1 MDGGIMPDVPVVTYT
16 VQELLKKIDDNMT
29 RLFEKLDTK
38 ADKHEVDKIS
48 LKLEAHDLDIR
59 ALKDE
64 SSRRASAK
72 AARVNYRQWLIPTII
87 SAFLVVI
94 TAFTI
99 WHPFG

>member
-1 MDGGIMPDVPVVTYT
+1 MPDVPVVTYT

-38 ADKHEVDKIS
+38 ADKHEVDKIA

-64 SSRRASAK
+64 SVRRANARAAK
-72 AARVNYRQWLIPTII
+72 VNYRQWLIPTIL
-87 SAFLVVI
+87 SAVLVLV
-94 TAFTI
+94 TMFTV